1 MFNWR
6 LPTVTALVLLSA
18 CSDSGNSN
26 GGGGS
31 GGGSNSVFTGIVT
44 SDDGLSSGAL
54 TFTIPATSLIR
65 TAPTGPYVMGS
76 LSVTGSIN
84 YAGAASVALS
94 GTYDATTDALSLSG
108 GGFTLDGSFDGVDR
122 LEGTMSGAATGTF
135 VTTKGN
141 SAAAYCGTYTQT
153 AGGADDGTFSFVIA
167 GAKVRGTAVSSQDG
181 SVIPLD
187 GTFAG
192 STINIFI
199 PGSSTSPYLATG
211 TKSGTTVSGT
221 FDNQTGGTGT
231 WTGAVCP

>member
-1 MFNWR
+1 MLNWR
-6 LPTVTALVLLSA
+6 LPTVTALLLLAA
-18 CSDSGNSN
+18 CSDSTSSN
-26 GGGGS
+26 GGGG
-31 GGGSNSVFTGIVT
+31 GGNSSVFTGIVT

-54 TFTIPATSLIR
+54 TFTIPATSLLR

-76 LSVTGSIN
+76 LNVTGSLN
-84 YAGAASVALS
+84 YAGAAAAALS

-108 GGFTLDGSFDGVDR
+108 SGFTLDGVFDGVDR
-122 LEGTMSGAATGTF
+122 LEGTMTGAASGTF
-135 VTTKGN
+135 VTTKAKT
-141 SAAAYCGTYTQT
+141 AAAYCGTYTQT

-167 GAKVRGTAVSSQDG
+167 GATVRGTAVSSQDG

-187 GTFAG
+187 GTFSG

-199 PGSSTSPYLATG
+199 PGSTTAPYLATG
-211 TKSGTTVSGT
+211 TKSGTSVSGT